1 MGSVEEIEI
10 AVTQLPQAD
19 FSRFRAWLADY
30 ENDLWDRQIADDSDA
45 GKLDA
50 LISRA
55 QDDIKNGRVKP
66 LDEIL
71 DDA

>member
-1 MGSVEEIEI
+1 MSSVEEIEI

-50 LISRA
+50 LISSA
-55 QDDIKNGRVKP
+55 QDRSEERRVGK
-66 LDEIL
+66 EC
-71 DDA
+71 

>member
-1 MGSVEEIEI
+1 MNSVEEIEI

>member
-1 MGSVEEIEI
+1 MSSVEEIEI

-55 QDDIKNGRVKP
+55 QDHIKNGRIKP

>member
-1 MGSVEEIEI
+1 MSSVEEIEI

-19 FSRFRAWLADY
+19 FSRFRAWLAEY

>member
-1 MGSVEEIEI
+1 MSSVEEIEI